1 MLGTRE
7 YDALIDLE
15 DFDLELGEDR
25 QADYAELQTVAAT
38 RPDHSSN
45 SRRFGE
51 TTRRIMAWS
60 ALTAAVLAGG
70 LYAGF
75 ELRRRRLG
83 RLSSRPLNPYQAY
96 EDDQVSDTDTGT
108 EYGAVGI

>member
-1 MLGTRE
+1 MLATRE

-15 DFDLELGEDR
+15 DLDLDLELGE
-25 QADYAELQTVAAT
+25 
-38 RPDHSSN
+38 RPA
-45 SRRFGE
+45 GV
-51 TTRRIMAWS
+51 TARRIMAWS

-83 RLSSRPLNPYQAY
+83 RLSSRPLNPYRAY